1 MIRFAG
7 GIRTIGSASGSSKP
21 RTDQDIIKLQWQ
33 VYNMKLE
40 LAEAQ
45 TEIRQLRWQ
54 IEEVRL
60 LAETLQ
66 ANGILMDMMSN
77 EDQMVVKHVLGML

>member
-1 MIRFAG
+1 
-7 GIRTIGSASGSSKP
+7 
-21 RTDQDIIKLQWQ
+21 
-33 VYNMKLE
+33 MKLE
-40 LAEAQ
+40 LAQAQ

-66 ANGILMDMMSN
+66 ANGVLLDMMSD
-77 EDQMVVKHVLGML
+77 EDQMVVKHVMKELR

>member
-1 MIRFAG
+1 MIRFGG
-7 GIRTIGSASGSSKP
+7 GIRTIGSANGSSKP
-21 RTDQDIIKLQWQ
+21 RADRAYINLQWQ